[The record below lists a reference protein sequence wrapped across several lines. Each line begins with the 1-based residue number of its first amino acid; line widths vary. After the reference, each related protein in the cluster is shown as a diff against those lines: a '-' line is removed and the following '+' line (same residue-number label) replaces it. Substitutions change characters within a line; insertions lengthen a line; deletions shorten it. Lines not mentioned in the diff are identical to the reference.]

1 MPHFQQSVNKWL
13 EAVGYL
19 PDGFVVKYVDQV
31 QMIPGTLRLEAMGWP
46 DSTDALEEVQPLS
59 EAEMTANRHA
69 WLESLPET
77 GRAGMSRE
85 AAVSGNVTSVLRH
98 WYDNNYVFGGTYEEN
113 KQRARAFY
121 QSFIDT
127 TFMQNAHKVDF
138 IEELNEYL
146 ASSHTGQELQDRLT
160 WAKAVADVWKNEYR
174 TKPELAHIRL
184 VLVNAPVGNDVAN
197 GFAQIAVQYDCVM
210 GFHNYDH
217 WINGTRDPGSWE
229 FYAGRFVKLDNN
241 FKAAGYTVQW
251 LFTETGP
258 FSSAI
263 DGWKHPNVHNGDINK
278 YVESVKWFIDKLKTT
293 AAWQQGRIL
302 GAHWFTS
309 GGGSQWGKF
318 ETAGDDLVKVCQVI
332 GQNWTAVPAPPPP
345 PPPDPP
351 TPPPTGNLLRNA
363 DFEGGW
369 YDQATGQVPNEWE
382 FDYYTGANPY
392 DPAAYVKPETRV
404 ILKSQL
410 PAGEWEQFGLTGSQA
425 VKAFKGSGTWHGPYI
440 QNLSQPLSKPGKAT
454 IRFFAD
460 LVASYNPKKYA
471 TYDPNNPAGQLRVN
485 GSAWYLMK
493 PGEIN
498 EPVFDVAAGA
508 AQLVVEWRFNYPLA
522 NNAIFWGTAGLV
534 EVIPMTWQEEAWA
547 YAKSQKKIAFNKTSA
562 LQVAISADG
571 FNIATDQLDYITPD
585 GIEKK
590 IAYVVD
596 LKTGEWRVYWV
607 DVPAPGQPWGAAK
620 WFGDPAVSPPPT
632 PF

>member
-1 MPHFQQSVNKWL
+1 MAHFQQPVNKWL
-13 EAVGYL
+13 EAVGFL
-19 PDGFVVKYVDQV
+19 PDGFAIKAVDQV
-31 QMIPGTLRLEAMGWP
+31 QLLAQAK
-46 DSTDALEEVQPLS
+46 D
-59 EAEMTANRHA
+59 NK
-69 WLESLPET
+69 
-77 GRAGMSRE
+77 
-85 AAVSGNVTSVLRH
+85 SGIKTCLRH

-113 KQRARAFY
+113 KQRARLFF
-121 QSFIDT
+121 QSFVDDT
-127 TFMQNAHKVDF
+127 FKQYASKIDF

-160 WAKAVADVWKNEYR
+160 WAKAVAEVWKTEYR
-174 TKPELAHIRL
+174 TQPGLSHIRL
-184 VLVNAPVGNDVAN
+184 VLVNAPVGNDIAN

-217 WINGTRDPGSWE
+217 WINGARDPGSWE
-229 FYAGRFVKLDNN
+229 FYSGRFVKLDNN

-318 ETAGDDLVKVCQVI
+318 ETAGDDLVKVCQAI
-332 GQNWTAVPAPPPP
+332 GQNWNAVPPPP

-363 DFEGGW
+363 DFGGGW

-440 QNLSQPLSKPGKAT
+440 QNLSQPLSAPGKAT

-471 TYDPNNPAGQLRVN
+471 AYDPNNPAGQLRVN
-485 GSAWYLMK
+485 GSPWYLMK
-493 PGEIN
+493 PGVIN
-498 EPVFDVAAGA
+498 EPVFDLPAGTS
-508 AQLVVEWRFNYPLA
+508 QLKVEWRFNYPLA
-522 NNAIFWGTAGLV
+522 NNGIFFDDPELV
-534 EVIPMTWQEEAWA
+534 EVATMPDVPYVVVVNLLGPDATMQ
-547 YAKSQKKIAFNKTSA
+547 QKQHVLAAVHTSKQTI
-562 LQVAISADG
+562 LQSADDAARLVAPG
-571 FNIATDQLDYITPD
+571 KAGSKVKVWDAAAWTGGDIVQWLKDRGVQIVEVLDY
-585 GIEKK
+585 
-590 IAYVVD
+590 
-596 LKTGEWRVYWV
+596 
-607 DVPAPGQPWGAAK
+607 
-620 WFGDPAVSPPPT
+620 PP
-632 PF
+632 FLSS